1 MSESNVLAN
10 LGVKGVAD
18 TGGTADHEGFLL
30 RADAT
35 GKIDTS
41 WLGAVLL
48 SPLYATYWVDDT
60 NGDDATGNGTAGA
73 PYKTITKA
81 VAVNLAGTPSEMVVI
96 LSPGVYAA
104 PELTHAD
111 QDHIVFSGSDPNIV
125 ELTGNVKMNNGNGG
139 FNRVTLVG
147 VTADIVEDVTTTSTF
162 EVAMLARAVVDT
174 IRYVIGVPGEYGT
187 VYQMPGT
194 SLINSPPTNLALV
207 TATAT
212 MQLNKV
218 PVGVQNG
225 INTLFTLP
233 SAHAYIPNKL
243 VVYLNGIMYGP
254 TDILENGP
262 GYTTFDVVGGVLPDA
277 GAGDVFTISYFTY
290 AA

>member
-48 SPLYATYWVDDT
+48 SPLYVTYWVDDT

-104 PELTHAD
+104 PELPHAAQAE
-111 QDHIVFSGSDPNIV
+111 QDAIQKGWAFAHIQ
-125 ELTGNVKMNNGNGG
+125 GNLC
-139 FNRVTLVG
+139 LVDG
-147 VTADIVEDVTTTSTF
+147 
-162 EVAMLARAVVDT
+162 L
-174 IRYVIGVPGEYGT
+174 
-187 VYQMPGT
+187 
-194 SLINSPPTNLALV
+194 
-207 TATAT
+207 
-212 MQLNKV
+212 
-218 PVGVQNG
+218 
-225 INTLFTLP
+225 
-233 SAHAYIPNKL
+233 
-243 VVYLNGIMYGP
+243 LNGP
-254 TDILENGP
+254 WLKEQFVVVQP
-262 GYTTFDVVGGVLPDA
+262 GQELVATNDGQVMVARDVK
-277 GAGDVFTISYFTY
+277 T
-290 AA
+290 